1 MQLAA
6 TLCRDSP
13 GLSERACEDGVAL
26 RAFLC
31 LRTAP
36 AGGSL
41 CKAVAKLVEA
51 LACHR
56 AAAAAVADTPGLGL
70 LLEGWAAREGPGAPA
85 AQRALLQ
92 LCAHPASA
100 QALWSSG
107 AVHAAVHFLRAHFA
121 SEEHV
126 NEALRLLVELRDLL
140 PEAAR
145 DLREPFAQEALRSAA
160 QCFARSPC
168 QALAL
173 ALLNAPPPEP
183 APAPRGAGGGPEPR
197 LRVGRA
203 F

>member
-1 MQLAA
+1 MKS
-6 TLCRDSP
+6 C
-13 GLSERACEDGVAL
+13 
-26 RAFLC
+26 
-31 LRTAP
+31 
-36 AGGSL
+36 
-41 CKAVAKLVEA
+41 
-51 LACHR
+51 
-56 AAAAAVADTPGLGL
+56 
-70 LLEGWAAREGPGAPA
+70 AARSTSRRE
-85 AQRALLQ
+85 LLKGRSKRQ
-92 LCAHPASA
+92 SRGTL
-100 QALWSSG
+100 QW
-107 AVHAAVHFLRAHFA
+107 HFLRAHFA
-121 SEEHV
+121 SEERV